1 MANQT
6 LGTDENI
13 DYNSVSSST
22 NGIGVYTLNETKNN
36 QFPVYFYRGNINN
49 NYVLFNGYCWK
60 IVRTTSSGGVKLVYY
75 SSETDGT
82 CPSSGTK
89 LFSDSYSYSS
99 DDNAYVGYMYGNING
114 TTYDE
119 VHANIN
125 ESKAKILNES
135 WFENNFNN
143 VTNYLEDTVW
153 CNDRSLYSGTGIGTD
168 STIYGAYGRIMNKKK
183 PIITCPQQNDSFT
196 VSDTI
201 GNGKLKYPIGMITA
215 DELRFAGGSFDGST
229 YAEHYYFSNF
239 YSWIWNMSP
248 YSYSDSARVGIKD
261 TYGGS
266 TSGRV
271 TSYGTAN
278 TSTYSPSISLN
289 NNVYVK
295 SGNGTIEKP
304 YVVELK

>member
-1 MANQT
+1 
-6 LGTDENI
+6 
-13 DYNSVSSST
+13 
-22 NGIGVYTLNETKNN
+22 
-36 QFPVYFYRGNINN
+36 
-49 NYVLFNGYCWK
+49 
-60 IVRTTSSGGVKLVYY
+60 
-75 SSETDGT
+75 
-82 CPSSGTK
+82 
-89 LFSDSYSYSS
+89 
-99 DDNAYVGYMYGNING
+99 MYGNING

-229 YAEHYYFSNF
+229 YAEHYYFS
-239 YSWIWNMSP
+239 P
-248 YSYSDSARVGIKD
+248 C
-261 TYGGS
+261 
-266 TSGRV
+266 
-271 TSYGTAN
+271 
-278 TSTYSPSISLN
+278 
-289 NNVYVK
+289 
-295 SGNGTIEKP
+295 
-304 YVVELK
+304 